1 MQYEKTL
8 RLALGPTIVFFLL
21 SLVSVA
27 LTTHYWILGDWI
39 VPRGARIQTNDYNE
53 RTQSYRSDYTI
64 VYFIDKETDVTIA
77 AGCLCLSAAVMA
89 LIAWSTLRKPG
100 MDTQLAAV
108 CSPVQPNQQSQHVA
122 CPALHKSRRRPVW
135 MCVGNFDDERES
147 EHQQIL
153 HARNGRLQL
162 SAEVPE
168 GQ

>member
-39 VPRGARIQTNDYNE
+39 VPRGVRIQTNEYNE
-53 RTQSYRSDYTI
+53 RTQTYRSDYTI

-108 CSPVQPNQQSQHVA
+108 CSPV
-122 CPALHKSRRRPVW
+122 
-135 MCVGNFDDERES
+135 
-147 EHQQIL
+147 
-153 HARNGRLQL
+153 
-162 SAEVPE
+162 
-168 GQ
+168 